1 MVIFHSYSRFAVC
14 TLLVLSLAALA
25 DTDLAEKPD
34 QGLDTVEKSWH
45 GEIRFSSDVDWASY
59 SKIQLESAT
68 VEFRKRWARDLRQR
82 SGIVI
87 KEKDEARIK
96 SDLADLLDEVF
107 KRELSSKAGYVFTDE
122 SGADVMRVIPR
133 VVDLDVIAPDRVRDY
148 IGYALTDSQ
157 GNMTLELEFY
167 DSLSGDLLATTSQY
181 QEDPIKG
188 YMEWTTSVTNSR
200 AARLM
205 LERWTIWLREWLDER
220 RVGNLLPTKH

>member
-1 MVIFHSYSRFAVC
+1 M
-14 TLLVLSLAALA
+14 SLPALA
-25 DTDLAEKPD
+25 DTDPVEAPD
-34 QGLDTVEKSWH
+34 PGLDIVEKSWH
-45 GEIRFSSDVDWASY
+45 GEIRFTADVDWTTY
-59 SKIQLESAT
+59 SKIQLERAT
-68 VEFRKRWARDLRQR
+68 VEFRKRWVRDQRQR

-87 KEKDEARIK
+87 KEKEQERIK
-96 SDLADLLDEVF
+96 SDLADLLDEVL
-107 KRELSSKAGYVFTDE
+107 KRELSSKAGYVFVDE

-167 DSLSGDLLATTSQY
+167 DSLNGDLLATTSQY

-188 YMEWTTSVTNSR
+188 YMEWTTSVTNRR

-205 LERWTIWLREWLDER
+205 LERWTSWLREWLDEAR
-220 RVGNLLPTKH
+220 AGTSD